1 MSLTCKLLGVSASG
15 YFEHWGRKDAE
26 KPSQPATDT
35 GSSDSNSNSNSNSN
49 SAQIEID
56 TLLRYI

>member
-35 GSSDSNSNSNSNSN
+35 GSSDSNSNSNSNS
-49 SAQIEID
+49 AQIEID

>member
-35 GSSDSNSNSNSNSN
+35 GSSDSNSNS
-49 SAQIEID
+49 AQIEID

>member
-35 GSSDSNSNSNSNSN
+35 GSSDSNSNSNS
-49 SAQIEID
+49 AQIEID